1 MDKQVCFE
9 ESRDSLFA
17 TSEELKLLDFQ
28 VPSFNSLLSLTVVE
42 VL

>member
-17 TSEELKLLDFQ
+17 TFEDLKLLDFPE
-28 VPSFNSLLSLTVVE
+28 PSLNSLLSLTVVG